1 MAEPAQGSRAGRVT
15 ASDLEADHIS
25 LASGQVWHH
34 PCFVDALAADFVP
47 PEHWTQQA
55 ENLRTRPKQAKSG
68 LALPLSFVAE
78 LLAGAKDELRSP
90 LSGRNVDGVLLALQK
105 GINLSLNLPVLADK
119 NSALHEFL
127 TRHLVPAI
135 RELEAGDSIV
145 LPAGWSAAASQGGT
159 MRAVYTSVLL
169 VLHRV
174 GADRFDL
181 AVCTDS
187 AGLAYHGRPSAQL
200 QASGSLEASAS
211 PLLIVH
217 HLTEAHVTDSAA
229 WLLLY
234 RTIIC
239 PTKASLLYS
248 TPDGAGA
255 APPGEEA
262 SRVLYEIV
270 LPFLAGGRALPAATE
285 ECPAELRRPPPR
297 GGDVTRAAAALDAVA
312 ALFLLR
318 GTSAAAAAHSR
329 LLLKL
334 RLLEAAAD
342 QLGAL
347 LAPAPPAR
355 LRADESALVVAA
367 CRGLARD
374 AALQAEL
381 SPAATGSGGGG

>member
-1 MAEPAQGSRAGRVT
+1 MYKRQ
-15 ASDLEADHIS
+15 
-25 LASGQVWHH
+25 
-34 PCFVDALAADFVP
+34 

-68 LALPLSFVAE
+68 LALPLSFVTE

-248 TPDGAGA
+248 CL
-255 APPGEEA
+255 
-262 SRVLYEIV
+262 LYTS
-270 LPFLAGGRALPAATE
+270 PN
-285 ECPAELRRPPPR
+285 PR
-297 GGDVTRAAAALDAVA
+297 D
-312 ALFLLR
+312 
-318 GTSAAAAAHSR
+318 
-329 LLLKL
+329 
-334 RLLEAAAD
+334 
-342 QLGAL
+342 
-347 LAPAPPAR
+347 
-355 LRADESALVVAA
+355 
-367 CRGLARD
+367 
-374 AALQAEL
+374 
-381 SPAATGSGGGG
+381 